1 MKNGKNKSYLSP
13 EIDIVLFEKA
23 DIITTSGAGVEGTP
37 DGSWD
42 EN

>member
-23 DIITTSGAGVEGTP
+23 DIITTSGVEGTP